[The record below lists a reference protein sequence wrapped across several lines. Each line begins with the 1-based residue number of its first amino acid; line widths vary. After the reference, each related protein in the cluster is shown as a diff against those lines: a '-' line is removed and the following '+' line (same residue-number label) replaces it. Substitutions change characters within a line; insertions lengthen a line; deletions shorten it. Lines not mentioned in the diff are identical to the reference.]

1 MIPVLTIRNV
11 ARSLAFLTIILLSG
25 CAYLTTGET
34 SITLICICVCVV
46 SLAGLVDWNE
56 VRVAAPDNTF
66 ILMILIGM
74 LFSQILYPSHNSI
87 VETGILFLRIVAA
100 YMVTKAF
107 TPMEFAKLY
116 IRTIGI
122 TTIFAV
128 LVWTFRNFGM
138 DVPGIRFTNI
148 NGTQYKTIFVC
159 SWMLNSNRLM
169 GIFWE
174 PGLYASSA
182 IIAIILAKKY
192 LIGAEQI
199 VSYVI
204 LIIGILLSQSTAGY
218 ILLALSLYFI
228 IFQRKKHKSI
238 IDYIVLFV
246 CIYLFFNY
254 EHIVQT
260 LLSLNPDIFWKLEGS
275 NLTTDTRLNSP
286 LACLNIFKMNP
297 ITGAGLRYATDLFS
311 SLKNQYHMDALTS
324 TSFFYLAAYGIW
336 GLSYSA
342 LNCLAVF
349 RRKSISFPMKIILIA
364 ITFLILNKEPH
375 YSIAI
380 TYVFLF
386 YFSRTDTSL
395 QGGDLNASFTV
406 N

>member
-1 MIPVLTIRNV
+1 MIPIFTIRNV
-11 ARSLAFLTIILLSG
+11 ACLLAFLSILLLSG
-25 CAYLTTGET
+25 CAYLTIGET
-34 SITLICICVCVV
+34 SITLICIFVCVV
-46 SLAGLVDWNE
+46 SLIGLVDWKE

-66 ILMILIGM
+66 ILMIFLGM
-74 LFSQILYPSHNSI
+74 LFSQILYPSQNSI
-87 VETGILFLRIVAA
+87 VETCILLLRIVAA
-100 YMVTKAF
+100 YMVTKVF
-107 TPMEFAKLY
+107 SPMEFAKLY
-116 IRTIGI
+116 IRAIGI

-138 DVPGIRFTNI
+138 DVPGIMFSNI

-182 IIAIILAKKY
+182 VIAIILAKKY
-192 LIGAEQI
+192 LTGVEKI
-199 VSYVI
+199 VSYVV
-204 LIIGILLSQSTAGY
+204 LIIGVLLSQSTAGY

-228 IFQRKKHKSI
+228 LFQRKEHKSI

-246 CIYLFFNY
+246 CVYLFFNY
-254 EHIVQT
+254 EHMVQM
-260 LLSLNPDIFWKLEGS
+260 LLDMNPDIFWKLSGN

-297 ITGAGLRYATDLFS
+297 ITGVGLRYATDLFS

-342 LNCLAVF
+342 LNWLVVF
-349 RRKSISFPMKIILIA
+349 RRKSISFPIKIILLT

-375 YSIAI
+375 YSIAV

-386 YFSRTDTSL
+386 YFSRSDANL
-395 QGGDLNASFTV
+395 QGEDLNARFTV